1 MKEKGG
7 YMATV
12 RSLDESSS
20 ISIRFSN
27 RLLERIDRFIKWFK
41 KEYPGM
47 SVGRPDVIRMAVERL
62 ISKPSSTPNFLDAL
76 ENDLMN
82 DSKKSTRYYS
92 SAEIKEFDEEDK
104 IPSALMKKAKKAL
117 SKR

>member
-1 MKEKGG
+1 
-7 YMATV
+7 MAKV
-12 RSLDESSS
+12 KSLDESSS

-27 RLLERIDRFIKWFK
+27 SLLERIDRFIKWFK

-62 ISKPSSTPNFLDAL
+62 ISKSASTPNILDAL
-76 ENDLMN
+76 ENDQVN
-82 DSKKSTRYYS
+82 DSKK
-92 SAEIKEFDEEDK
+92 FDKKNK
-104 IPSALMKKAKKAL
+104 IPLVLKKKTKKAL

>member
-1 MKEKGG
+1 
-7 YMATV
+7 MAKV

-27 RLLERIDRFIKWFK
+27 RLLERIDHFIKWFK

-47 SVGRPDVIRMAVERL
+47 SIGRPDVIRMAVERL
-62 ISKPSSTPNFLDAL
+62 TSKPPSSTPNFLDAL
-76 ENDLMN
+76 DNDLVN
-82 DSKKSTRYYS
+82 DSKK
-92 SAEIKEFDEEDK
+92 IDK
-104 IPSALMKKAKKAL
+104 KDKTPLVLKKKTKKVI

>member
-1 MKEKGG
+1 
-7 YMATV
+7 MAKV

-27 RLLERIDRFIKWFK
+27 RLLERIDHFIKWFK

-47 SVGRPDVIRMAVERL
+47 SIGRPDVIRMAVERL
-62 ISKPSSTPNFLDAL
+62 ISKPSSTPNLLDTL
-76 ENDLMN
+76 ENDQAN
-82 DSKKSTRYYS
+82 DSKKFD
-92 SAEIKEFDEEDK
+92 KENK
-104 IPSALMKKAKKAL
+104 TSLVLKKKTKKTL